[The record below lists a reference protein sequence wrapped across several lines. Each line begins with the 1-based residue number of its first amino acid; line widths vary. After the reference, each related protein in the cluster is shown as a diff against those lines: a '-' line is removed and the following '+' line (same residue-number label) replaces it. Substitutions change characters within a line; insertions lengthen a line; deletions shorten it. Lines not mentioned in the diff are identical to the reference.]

1 MNKTITNN
9 DVNSNIR
16 VQPHSDEAEQAI
28 IGAILVDGDKAY
40 ERVAPWIREDEAFYH
55 SDNRIIWK
63 AIGLL
68 HKDRVDI
75 DMITVL
81 NKVKDIN
88 PESKLGYLISGV
100 ATDVV
105 STANLET
112 HARIVWEKHIQR
124 ETAKSAQALY
134 KSSYDSTEETK
145 VMLEEHSRLVEE
157 LRTLNPS
164 KSKDIQSIVDESIGY
179 VKDGGNIIPYG
190 NIAMDAPA
198 GGMTRKE
205 ITVIGGR
212 PGHGKTTLVI
222 NIIRTLVEQG
232 CKVMLFNREMSNSEM
247 MKKFLVMESDDLLY
261 SEVRR
266 GNLTDAM
273 TVEMEL
279 TGTHINEKYKDLLL
293 MYDDIPTLDEAMIE
307 ISRHKPDVVVDD
319 YIQLISMPDRMER
332 RFQLEK
338 IMIDYKWVCKKEN
351 CSALLISQLNRNME
365 SRVDPRPKMSDYA
378 ESGVIEQT
386 VEAAM
391 FVFYGYNFDDQS
403 YSKYQSEIIS
413 AKTRYGKVGKCSVG
427 FNGNKCKF
435 YATEDEAKRD
445 EQTIYKSKA
454 QPWLQ

>member
-232 CKVMLFNREMSNSEM
+232 YKVMLFNREMSNSEM

-319 YIQLISMPDRMER
+319 YIQLMYE
-332 RFQLEK
+332 L
-338 IMIDYKWVCKKEN
+338 Y
-351 CSALLISQLNRNME
+351 
-365 SRVDPRPKMSDYA
+365 
-378 ESGVIEQT
+378 
-386 VEAAM
+386 
-391 FVFYGYNFDDQS
+391 
-403 YSKYQSEIIS
+403 
-413 AKTRYGKVGKCSVG
+413 
-427 FNGNKCKF
+427 
-435 YATEDEAKRD
+435 
-445 EQTIYKSKA
+445 
-454 QPWLQ
+454 

>member
-1 MNKTITNN
+1 
-9 DVNSNIR
+9 
-16 VQPHSDEAEQAI
+16 
-28 IGAILVDGDKAY
+28 
-40 ERVAPWIREDEAFYH
+40 
-55 SDNRIIWK
+55 
-63 AIGLL
+63 
-68 HKDRVDI
+68 
-75 DMITVL
+75 
-81 NKVKDIN
+81 
-88 PESKLGYLISGV
+88 
-100 ATDVV
+100 
-105 STANLET
+105 
-112 HARIVWEKHIQR
+112 
-124 ETAKSAQALY
+124 
-134 KSSYDSTEETK
+134 
-145 VMLEEHSRLVEE
+145 
-157 LRTLNPS
+157 
-164 KSKDIQSIVDESIGY
+164 
-179 VKDGGNIIPYG
+179 
-190 NIAMDAPA
+190 MDAPA

-232 CKVMLFNREMSNSEM
+232 YKVMLFNREMSNSEM

-261 SEVRR
+261 GEVRR

-273 TVEMEL
+273 TMEMEL
-279 TGTHINEKYKDLLL
+279 TGVRINEKYKDLLL